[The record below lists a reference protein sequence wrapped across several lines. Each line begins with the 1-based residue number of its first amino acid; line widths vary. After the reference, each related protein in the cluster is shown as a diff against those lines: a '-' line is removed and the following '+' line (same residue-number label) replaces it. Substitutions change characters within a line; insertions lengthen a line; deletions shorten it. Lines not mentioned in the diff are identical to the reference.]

1 MEPLN
6 AFMLAMQT
14 IIVPGLVFGSQ
25 LALGALGITLIYSI
39 LRFATFAHSESMA
52 FAAAGSVLGI
62 KLFTYMGLSSLLS
75 LAIGLPFV
83 IAATIGLFI
92 GINFLVFR
100 FYQQS
105 RAVAVIFTVV
115 SVGVMFITNSL
126 VRFLVGPQEKLLIN
140 RNDKPLYWPNG
151 EGDWIDLL
159 LRGSPFIVAVILASS
174 ITLYF
179 YTRPSSWS
187 ILATRWKYTIIS
199 TWCSIFGYL
208 SIRSLFFSPSSRL
221 DIEWLKLSVRNIKKI
236 TGLDEAFTLTLPQAA
251 TLVIAILAVVALF
264 DFLNRTR
271 AGKAMRAFSDNEDL
285 AQLSGINPQ
294 RVIQLTWVV
303 AGILTVLAG
312 VLYGM
317 DKGFKPFTY
326 VLLLLPLFAAAVVG
340 GIGNPVGAIV
350 GGFVI
355 AFAELIITYNYKKL
369 FNYLLP
375 DAYEFSGNV
384 QIMTT
389 ENKFAVTFAVLVL
402 VLIVRPTGIF
412 RGKVL

>member
-6 AFMLAMQT
+6 AFMLMMQT
-14 IIVPGLVFGSQ
+14 LMVPGLVFGSQ

-62 KLFTYMGLSSLLS
+62 KLFTYMGLSALAS

-92 GINFLVFR
+92 GINFLIFR

-115 SVGVMFITNSL
+115 SVGVMFVTNSL
-126 VRFLVGPQEKLLIN
+126 VRFLVGPQEQTLIS
-140 RNDKPLYWPNG
+140 RNDKPLYYWSG
-151 EGDWIDLL
+151 EQGEWI
-159 LRGSPFIVAVILASS
+159 
-174 ITLYF
+174 
-179 YTRPSSWS
+179 
-187 ILATRWKYTIIS
+187 
-199 TWCSIFGYL
+199 
-208 SIRSLFFSPSSRL
+208 
-221 DIEWLKLSVRNIKKI
+221 KLSVRNIKKMF
-236 TGLDEAFTLTLPQAA
+236 GLDEAFTLTLPQTA
-251 TLVIAILAVVALF
+251 TLIIAVLAVAGLF
-264 DFLNRTR
+264 YFLNRTR

-340 GIGNPVGAIV
+340 GIGSPVGAIV
-350 GGFVI
+350 GGFII

-375 DAYEFSGNV
+375 EAWEFSGNV

-412 RGKVL
+412 KGKVL

>member
-6 AFMLAMQT
+6 AFMLFMQT
-14 IIVPGLVFGSQ
+14 LMVPGLVFGSQ

-52 FAAAGSVLGI
+52 FSASVSALGI
-62 KLFTYMGLSSLLS
+62 KIFTYLGLSSLLS
-75 LAIGLPFV
+75 LAISLPFV
-83 IAATIGLFI
+83 LAATIGLFLC
-92 GINFLVFR
+92 INFLVFR
-100 FYQQS
+100 FYQRNRS
-105 RAVAVIFTVV
+105 IPVIFTVV
-115 SVGVMFITNSL
+115 SVGVMFITNSF
-126 VRFLVGPQEKLLIN
+126 VRFLIGTQEQILIS
-140 RNDKPLYWPNG
+140 RDDKPLYYWSG
-151 EGDWIDLL
+151 EQSEWI
-159 LRGSPFIVAVILASS
+159 
-174 ITLYF
+174 
-179 YTRPSSWS
+179 
-187 ILATRWKYTIIS
+187 
-199 TWCSIFGYL
+199 
-208 SIRSLFFSPSSRL
+208 
-221 DIEWLKLSVRNIKKI
+221 KLSVRHIKNVFS
-236 TGLDEAFTLTLPQAA
+236 LDEAFTLTLPQAT
-251 TLVIAILAVVALF
+251 TLITAGIAVIGLF
-264 DFLNRTR
+264 YFLNKTR
-271 AGKAMRAFSDNEDL
+271 LGKAMRAFSDNEDL

-294 RVIQLTWVV
+294 RIIQVTWAV
-303 AGILTVLAG
+303 AGVLTVLAG

-355 AFAELIITYNYKKL
+355 AFAELFITYNYKKL

-375 DAYEFSGNV
+375 ETWEFSENI

-412 RGKVL
+412 RGKMI

>member
-6 AFMLAMQT
+6 ALMLAMQA
-14 IIVPGLVFGSQ
+14 IVVPGLVFGSQ

-52 FAAAGSVLGI
+52 FAAASSVLGI
-62 KLFTYMGLSSLLS
+62 QLFTTLGLSA
-75 LAIGLPFV
+75 LAALALGLPLV
-83 IAATIGLFI
+83 ILATIGLFLA
-92 GINFLVFR
+92 INALVFR
-100 FYQQS
+100 FYQRS
-105 RAVAVIFTVV
+105 RAAAVTFTVV
-115 SVGVMFITNSL
+115 SVGVMFITNSF
-126 VRFLVGPQEKLLIN
+126 VRFLVGPQEQTLIS
-140 RNDKPLYWPNG
+140 RADKVLYWPQ
-151 EGDWIDLL
+151 GD
-159 LRGSPFIVAVILASS
+159 GQ
-174 ITLYF
+174 
-179 YTRPSSWS
+179 
-187 ILATRWKYTIIS
+187 
-199 TWCSIFGYL
+199 
-208 SIRSLFFSPSSRL
+208 
-221 DIEWLKLSVRNIKKI
+221 WLKLSVRTLKKL
-236 TGLDEAFTLTLPQAA
+236 TGLDEAFTLTLPQLA
-251 TLVIAILAVVALF
+251 TLLTALAAVIALF
-264 DFLNRTR
+264 LFLNRSR

-294 RVIQLTWVV
+294 QVIQLTWVV

-340 GIGNPVGAIV
+340 GIGSPLGAIV
-350 GGFVI
+350 GGFII

-375 DAYEFSGNV
+375 EAWEFSGNV

-412 RGKVL
+412 KGKVL